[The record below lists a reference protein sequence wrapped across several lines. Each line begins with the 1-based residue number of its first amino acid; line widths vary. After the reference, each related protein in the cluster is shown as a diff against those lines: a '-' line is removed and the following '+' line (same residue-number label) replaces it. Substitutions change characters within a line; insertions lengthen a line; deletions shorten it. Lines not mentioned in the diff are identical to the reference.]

1 MSSNSVKSVTCMS
14 GFVRLAIVA
23 AAVPAPPPPMT
34 IRRSLM
40 WTPPWIDI
48 RYSVS
53 PASVFDTQ
61 QTRRARSTSSAR
73 GSSSTSAEAST
84 TTRP

>member
-1 MSSNSVKSVTCMS
+1 MPHGEYAMSSNSVKTVTCRS

-40 WTPPWIDI
+40 C
-48 RYSVS
+48 
-53 PASVFDTQ
+53 ALL
-61 QTRRARSTSSAR
+61 
-73 GSSSTSAEAST
+73 
-84 TTRP
+84 